1 MDGQMKNFLEQLFI
15 VNWPRKLIS
24 IIAAVI
30 IWILVNN
37 SITITRTLP
46 NIPVKIIGLPADK
59 TVEGLLPSGIM
70 SNRVALTLT
79 GSKNVLKDLTT
90 SDLEV
95 VIDARDEGDQWIA
108 YIDKKSLVSLN
119 PDIDLARNISEVT
132 GNDFIVTLTH
142 LVTEKI
148 PIDVIK
154 PIGDPPPGYQ
164 FLDVWPQRLFQTVSG
179 PEEQVKDLKNKGIE
193 LTLDLSEI
201 SATQLNL
208 IESTKGSHKQDEI
221 SFIVPESW
229 KRVAIPFQNEAFQP
243 INDPDAEH
251 LRIDFLRKEFLPLDE
266 PLPVNIF
273 YPLKNASTINPEKY
287 SLAIGT
293 PIKENNGIF
302 FLTTTLY
309 VRDVSHLFLDVVK
322 DNLEIVIV
330 ADPPENEA
338 ESLPWSVQFVNPKA
352 LENTYVELASAELND
367 KRMQELEPQLREN
380 YLRNRFR
387 NYMRQLELF
396 IAPDKILQLDIK
408 VKDDTLVVKKVS
420 NA

>member
-1 MDGQMKNFLEQLFI
+1 MKNILERIFI
-15 VNWPRKLIS
+15 INWPRKLIS
-24 IIAAVI
+24 IVSAII

-70 SNRVALTLT
+70 TNRIALTLT
-79 GSKNVLKDLTT
+79 GSKNVLKDLTP

-132 GNDFIVTLTH
+132 GNDFIITLTR

-148 PIDVIK
+148 PILVTK

-164 FLDVWPQRLFQTVSG
+164 FLDVWPQRLFQSVSG
-179 PEEQVKDLKNKGIE
+179 PEEQIKELKSKGLE

-208 IESTKGSHKQDEI
+208 IESTKGANKQDEI

-229 KRVAIPFQNEAFQP
+229 KRIAIPFQNNAFQP

-266 PLPVNIF
+266 ALPVSVF
-273 YPLKNASTINPEKY
+273 FPLKNLPTLNPQKY
-287 SLAIGT
+287 SIAIGS
-293 PIKENNGIF
+293 PIKEENGVF

-309 VRDVSHLFLDVVK
+309 VRDVSRLFLDVVK

-330 ADPPENEA
+330 ADPPADEKL
-338 ESLPWSVQFVNPKA
+338 SLPWSVQFVNPAA
-352 LENTYVELASAELND
+352 LENTYVELATAELND
-367 KRMQELEPQLREN
+367 KRMKELEPQLRDN

-396 IAPDKILQLDIK
+396 TAPDKILQLDIK
-408 VKDDTLVVKKVS
+408 LKDNSFVIKKVS
-420 NA
+420 SG